1 MHQEKFNN
9 LQPQRPFQWANAILT
24 APIELDWPLLMQWI
38 LGVDDNFFFFSKFIL
53 GTYLLKM
60 AYKGLYIKE
69 IQVSGCT
76 FRNFVD
82 LLVATTTPNEY
93 QSNYGSP
100 VSRLSNYF
108 PCCSITFF
116 LPNVFSSVC
125 FATKAAVYLQLPAW
139 NYRWLPK
146 WYIYHQF
153 RKTIVI
159 RG

>member
-9 LQPQRPFQWANAILT
+9 LQPQRLFQWANAILT

-53 GTYLLKM
+53 DTYLLKM

-76 FRNFVD
+76 FRNFVN

-116 LPNVFSSVC
+116 CRMYFPPFVL
-125 FATKAAVYLQLPAW
+125 LQKPQYTSNCLHGITGDCQ
-139 NYRWLPK
+139 NDISITNLEK
-146 WYIYHQF
+146 QS
-153 RKTIVI
+153 
-159 RG
+159 